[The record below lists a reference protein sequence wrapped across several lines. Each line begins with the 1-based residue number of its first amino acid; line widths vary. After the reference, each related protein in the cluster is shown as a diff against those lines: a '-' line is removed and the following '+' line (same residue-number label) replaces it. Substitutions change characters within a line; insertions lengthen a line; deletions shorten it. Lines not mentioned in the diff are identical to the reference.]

1 MIFPIGDD
9 NTDRTTT
16 PYVNY
21 IFIALNIFV
30 FVFLQGLGNN
40 LEFTYAFST
49 VPEEIITGED
59 LVTDNEIVTDPV
71 TGDRYEMPGLEPTPF
86 FVYITLLTSMFMHGS
101 IMHIFGNMLYLWIF
115 GDNLEHA
122 LGHIRYFI
130 FYLVCGVLASL
141 AHVIASVLLD
151 ANLMIPSLGASGA
164 ISGVLGGYIL
174 LFPKRKVRAI
184 LVRSVV
190 EIPAFAALGIWIV
203 FQLISG
209 FLSAGQEGGGVAYG
223 AHIGGFFAGLI
234 LVKFFTIGRK
244 NVTPI

>member
-9 NTDRTTT
+9 NSDRTTT

-21 IFIALNIFV
+21 IFIAVNIFV
-30 FVFLQGLGNN
+30 FVLLQGLGNN

-59 LVTDNEIVTDPV
+59 LVTDSETVRDPV
-71 TGDRYEMPGLEPTPF
+71 TDERYVMPGLEPTPF
-86 FVYITLLTSMFMHGS
+86 TVYITLLTSMFMHGS

-122 LGHIRYFI
+122 LGHIRYFL
-130 FYLVCGVLASL
+130 FYMVCGVIASL
-141 AHVIASVLLD
+141 AHVATAVFTDS
-151 ANLMIPSLGASGA
+151 NLMIPSLGASGA

-209 FLSAGQEGGGVAYG
+209 FLSAGEEGGGVAYG

-244 NVTPI
+244 SVTPI

>member
-9 NTDRTTT
+9 NSDRTTT

-21 IFIALNIFV
+21 ILIALNIFV
-30 FVFLQGLGNN
+30 FVLLQGLGNN
-40 LEFTYAFST
+40 TEFTYSFST

-59 LVTDNEIVTDPV
+59 LVTDSETVSDPV
-71 TGDRYEMPGLEPTPF
+71 TGDRYVMPGLEPTPF

-122 LGHIRYFI
+122 LGHIRYFL
-130 FYLVCGVLASL
+130 FYIVCGVIASL
-141 AHVIASVLLD
+141 AHVAASVFMD
-151 ANLMIPSLGASGA
+151 ANLLIPSLGASGA

-184 LVRSVV
+184 LIRSVV

>member
-16 PYVNY
+16 PYINY
-21 IFIALNIFV
+21 ILIGINIFV
-30 FVFLQGLGNN
+30 FVLLQGLGSNH
-40 LEFTYAFST
+40 EFTYAFST

-59 LVTDNEIVTDPV
+59 VVTENETVRDPE
-71 TGDRYEMPGLEPTPF
+71 TGERFIMPGLQETPVL
-86 FVYITLLTSMFMHGS
+86 VYLTLFTSMFMHGG

-122 LGHIRYFI
+122 LGHIRYLI
-130 FYLVCGVLASL
+130 FYLVCGVLASI
-141 AHVIASVLLD
+141 AHVITSVATDSNLL
-151 ANLMIPSLGASGA
+151 IPSLGASGA

-174 LFPKRKVRAI
+174 LFPKRQVRAI
-184 LVRSVV
+184 FLRSVIT
-190 EIPAFAALGIWIV
+190 IPAFAALGIWIV

-244 NVTPI
+244 NVTPV

>member
-9 NTDRTTT
+9 NSDRTTT
-16 PYVNY
+16 PYINY
-21 IFIALNIFV
+21 ILIGINIFV
-30 FVFLQGLGNN
+30 FVLLQGLGNN
-40 LEFTYAFST
+40 LEFTYSFST
-49 VPEEIITGED
+49 VPEEIITGKD
-59 LVTDNEIVTDPV
+59 IVTESETVRDPV
-71 TGDRYEMPGLEPTPF
+71 TGDRFVMPGLERTPF
-86 FVYITLLTSMFMHGS
+86 SVYLTLISAIFMHGS

-122 LGHIRYFI
+122 LGHIRYLL

-141 AHVIASVLLD
+141 AHVVTAFFLDSNLL
-151 ANLMIPSLGASGA
+151 IPSLGASGA

-184 LVRSVV
+184 LLRSVV
-190 EIPAFAALGIWIV
+190 TIPAYAALGIWIV

-234 LVKFFTIGRK
+234 LIKFFTIGRK